1 MMTQFEYIFP
11 EYQLI
16 CRVAQLWAPPR
27 SSSLDEAISDGGV
40 GGSLGR
46 PVELSQLVAGGV
58 AIQKYTINQLFTWK
72 LVAGGG
78 FDLCIDHPLTLPAK
92 RRVAEYFFELAQ
104 DDQPE
109 APDCAIR

>member
-1 MMTQFEYIFP
+1 MAA
-11 EYQLI
+11 L
-16 CRVAQLWAPPR
+16 AA
-27 SSSLDEAISDGGV
+27 
-40 GGSLGR
+40 LGR
-46 PVELSQLVAGGV
+46 PVELSQ
-58 AIQKYTINQLFTWK
+58 

-92 RRVAEYFFELAQ
+92 RRVAECFFELAQ